1 MTEDQDAK
9 DSQSDSGSKTF
20 VNKNK
25 DKKAKPHRPL
35 TKIIIR
41 RLPPTMTEEAFL
53 EQVSPIP
60 EHDHFYFAKPDP
72 SLGNNVYSR
81 AYINFINVDDIYL
94 FRDKF
99 DGYVFLDERGVEYV
113 GIVEYAPFQRIPK
126 KKKKRDPKCGTI
138 ESDPIYQEFLE
149 NLNKDQEPENQPKLE
164 YSYPVNDTND
174 KKVQSTPLLEY
185 LAARK
190 LDKRGRDERR
200 RRENDKRKMRIERKT
215 KDLPIKRI
223 GDLSDD
229 DNCDEC
235 NYKLR
240 RKNLWY
246 GEQRIYHKSKAN
258 SLINMDIR
266 SNVGSDEITTTD
278 DSDWDIS
285 YPALNIKTH
294 NTFTIA
300 TSNECNKKYIKETTL
315 KSGGDTHLK
324 EEENADSDV
333 KKIKPRDGDKEKIGN
348 DLKDDDAK
356 VIDKDPTVFDS
367 KAYKDQRKIGINLV
381 DKKKKIEGEKKENLS
396 KEDELDDDKLLK
408 KDRRDKFK
416 ESPREQKSKKYS
428 DTRKERLKQVE
439 QGKSDKQSVISK
451 IMSTEGKSRSLNHDD
466 IKPFTQLPQVK
477 TEDLT
482 KLIEDMDRKVK
493 MDEDTKS
500 KESLQSKFKLN
511 TKNDLIEITKMR
523 RNSMD
528 SGDIPFKEE
537 PTLKRQKSLDDRSK
551 SSEREGSEEKEKS
564 ESSERRAERRIR
576 NKDRPSLVIYQP
588 GMGKFSKQRLAK
600 EKDTQPSSGKSVTDS
615 EKKDT

>member
-1 MTEDQDAK
+1 MTEDQDVK

-20 VNKNK
+20 VSKNK

-35 TKIIIR
+35 TKIILR

-81 AYINFINVDDIYL
+81 AYINFVNIDDIYL

-126 KKKKRDPKCGTI
+126 KKKKKDPKCGTI

-149 NLNKDQEPENQPKLE
+149 NLDKDQETENQPKLE
-164 YSYPVNDTND
+164 YSYPVNDNTD

-215 KDLPIKRI
+215 KDLPIK
-223 GDLSDD
+223 
-229 DNCDEC
+229 
-235 NYKLR
+235 
-240 RKNLWY
+240 
-246 GEQRIYHKSKAN
+246 
-258 SLINMDIR
+258 
-266 SNVGSDEITTTD
+266 
-278 DSDWDIS
+278 
-285 YPALNIKTH
+285 
-294 NTFTIA
+294 
-300 TSNECNKKYIKETTL
+300 
-315 KSGGDTHLK
+315 
-324 EEENADSDV
+324 EEDGTENDV
-333 KKIKPRDGDKEKIGN
+333 KKIKSREGDN
-348 DLKDDDAK
+348 DLRDDETK
-356 VIDKDPTVFDS
+356 VNDKDGTVFES
-367 KAYKDQRKIGINLV
+367 KSYKDQRKIGISLIE
-381 DKKKKIEGEKKENLS
+381 KKKKVDGEKKDSLI
-396 KEDELDDDKLLK
+396 KEDDQLEEADKLLK

-428 DTRKERLKQVE
+428 DTRKERLKQAE

-451 IMSTEGKSRSLNHDD
+451 IMSAEGKSKSLNHDD

-493 MDEDTKS
+493 MDEDAKIKDS
-500 KESLQSKFKLN
+500 FQNKFKSN
-511 TKNDLIEITKMR
+511 AKHDSIEFTKMR

-528 SGDIPFKEE
+528 SGDITFKEE
-537 PTLKRQKSLDDRSK
+537 TTLKRQKSLDDRSK
-551 SSEREGSEEKEKS
+551 SSDREGSEEKDKN
-564 ESSERRAERRIR
+564 ESSERRSERRIR

-600 EKDTQPSSGKSVTDS
+600 EKDTQPPIGKSVNDS